1 MSKLSEIHSNF
12 KKEIQDCLKECEG
25 ACSQHASNSKCECE
39 KSCLVILLEEL
50 QEYRKLGTVEE
61 LKKLI
66 TKEVA
71 ERRKLEEYFMLGSV
85 EELRNLVNND
95 LAEETK
101 QCLEKKLKS

>member
-25 ACSQHASNSKCECE
+25 ACSQHVSNSKCECE
-39 KSCLVILLEEL
+39 KSCLVSLLEEL

-61 LKKLI
+61 LKNLI
-66 TKEVA
+66 AKEVA

-95 LAEETK
+95 LA
-101 QCLEKKLKS
+101 